1 MNSKVKSILR
11 IIFYPLLTL
20 KRNYYMHNLRNA
32 VYNNPKK
39 SRRYDLEKIHGAY
52 YRLGT
57 SKRSQRKNIMADG

>member
-39 SRRYDLEKIHGAY
+39 AVDMIWKNPWGILSIGNIQEISTKKYHG
-52 YRLGT
+52 
-57 SKRSQRKNIMADG
+57 